1 MNFTKNELVSPS
13 SRYQRNA
20 VQMEKAGLASLIDIV
35 HDSDLIKL
43 ETVLRWRVTEE
54 CLSLFNVNGSMN
66 RTCKSKFLHKFLLP
80 VSEKPHD
87 YISFIDMGL
96 NWHLATPSH
105 EDRESK
111 RWEGLQYRWSD
122 YLDKNAI

>member
-1 MNFTKNELVSPS
+1 MNFSEDELVSPS
-13 SRYQRNA
+13 SRSQRNA

-54 CLSLFNVNGSMN
+54 CLSLFNANGSMN
-66 RTCKSKFLHKFLLP
+66 RTCKSKFLHKFLLS

-87 YISFIDMGL
+87 YISLIDMGL

-111 RWEGLQYRWSD
+111 KRYDLQYR
-122 YLDKNAI
+122 